1 MTIGRVPYRV
11 GAHPQW
17 HQGCPWWC
25 AHVNGHSHASWCM
38 WGWGLPWLTVGWGQC
53 PCRQG
58 SCHTN
63 CSLQDKG
70 EAVSRRKRSQQR
82 GTGQVG
88 LARGRGARDKLFMV
102 SQLGTLRCAPAP
114 ACADVTGHEARGGRE
129 TIQSVARS
137 EGHSDVPRRLR
148 AAQQVGTARCQ
159 AARGR
164 GRATSPR
171 LAGHARP
178 LRIWPESR
186 MHPALP
192 GEEDAATG

>member
-129 TIQSVARS
+129 TVQSVARS

-164 GRATSPR
+164 GYN
-171 LAGHARP
+171 G
-178 LRIWPESR
+178 
-186 MHPALP
+186 
-192 GEEDAATG
+192 